1 MRTYES
7 HNSEFAN
14 WSFSVTAPKFQPL
27 KKKNKLTTPKLE
39 EISRENQTMRSSH
52 LSAAPL
58 FNSFMRFSTEA
69 QAALMSIFF

>member
-27 KKKNKLTTPKLE
+27 KKKKQTNNTKT
-39 EISRENQTMRSSH
+39 RGNQPRKPNY
-52 LSAAPL
+52 A
-58 FNSFMRFSTEA
+58 
-69 QAALMSIFF
+69 